1 MLELVK
7 VDDKLSLAGE
17 RDFVESVDRTI
28 ESIKTFPPTIENL
41 SLCVKKC
48 SELNK
53 QVKEFSEQAEAV
65 KEVYLQP
72 LENAMG
78 NIELAINDLATA
90 TKDYGAKVLDL
101 KKQDFKDMA
110 QKRFVTLAG
119 AMSKT
124 GEIPDFETFYDPAW
138 YSRCK
143 TKEALDDAIIAKL
156 KRSEEVEDD
165 KAIATFSIKGSAKI
179 KIVEDFLISS
189 HINYEK
195 I

>member
-41 SLCVKKC
+41 PLCVKKC

-90 TKDYGAKVLDL
+90 AKDYGAKVLDL
-101 KKQDFKDMA
+101 KKQEFKEVA
-110 QKRFVTLAG
+110 RKRFVTLAG

-124 GEIPDFETFYDPAW
+124 GEIPDFDTFYDPSW

-143 TKEALDDAIIAKL
+143 TKDSLDDAIIAKL
-156 KRSEEVEDD
+156 KRADEVEDD
-165 KAIATFSIKGSAKI
+165 SAVATFTIKGSAKI
-179 KIVEDFLISS
+179 RQVEDFIISS

-195 I
+195 K